1 MQNLIIYGAGKIASI
16 VYHYLKST
24 FKVRAFTVDHQFI
37 LANTLFDLP
46 VIPFD
51 SINKSHPPHTYKMII
66 AVGYHDMN
74 NLKAKKY
81 LEAKEKGYDFVSY
94 VDNDVKKFDDVTIG
108 ENCIILDNTT
118 IQPFVEI
125 GNNSVIWSNVTI
137 AHGVKI
143 GDNCWIAS
151 GAVVAGD
158 TVIKSNCFIGI
169 NATIGHNVTIGEAN
183 YIGANSTVCK
193 NTSTGDVYIAEQATK
208 FRLNSDQFMQFT
220 RQ

>member
-1 MQNLIIYGAGKIASI
+1 MQNLIIYGSGKIASI

-24 FKVRAFTVDHQFI
+24 FNVRAFTVDRDFI
-37 LANTLFDLP
+37 LSETLFDLP

-51 SINKSHPPHTYKMII
+51 RINKSHPPHTHKMTI

-74 NLKAKKY
+74 NFRAKKY
-81 LEAKEKGYDFVSY
+81 REAKERGYGFVSY
-94 VDNDVKKFDDVTIG
+94 VDDGVKKFDDVTIG

-125 GNNSVIWSNVTI
+125 GDNSVIWSNVTI

-143 GDNCWIAS
+143 GDNCWVAS

-158 TVIKSNCFIGI
+158 TVINSNCFIGI
-169 NATIGHNVTIGEAN
+169 NATIGHNITIGEAN
-183 YIGANSTVCK
+183 YIGANSQVCK

-208 FRLNSDQFMQFT
+208 FRLSSDQFIQFT
-220 RQ
+220 QL